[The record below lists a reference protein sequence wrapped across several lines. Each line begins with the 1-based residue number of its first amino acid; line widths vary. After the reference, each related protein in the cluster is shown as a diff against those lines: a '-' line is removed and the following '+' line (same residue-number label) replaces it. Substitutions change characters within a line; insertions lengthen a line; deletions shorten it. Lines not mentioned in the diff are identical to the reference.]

1 VRETVGVLSV
11 CVDCHYWL
19 HYGWEEGACYSEGYS
34 GPREAERWARYW
46 IDDLCS
52 EEGEPLEPHYSS
64 SQCGAC
70 GSGLAGD
77 RMYVT
82 VGLREESVL

>member
-1 VRETVGVLSV
+1 V
-11 CVDCHYWL
+11 CVWTVTTGSTTAGRREPVTQRATPGRERL
-19 HYGWEEGACYSEGYS
+19 SAGAATGF
-34 GPREAERWARYW
+34 
-46 IDDLCS
+46 DDLS
-52 EEGEPLEPHYSS
+52 TEEGEPLEPHYSS

-77 RMYVT
+77 RIYVT